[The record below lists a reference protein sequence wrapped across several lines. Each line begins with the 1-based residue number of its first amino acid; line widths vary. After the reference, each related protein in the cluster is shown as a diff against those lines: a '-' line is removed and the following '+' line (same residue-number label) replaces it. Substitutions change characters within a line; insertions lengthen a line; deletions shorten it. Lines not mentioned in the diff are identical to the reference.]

1 MRLIMRKV
9 VSPGFLLWMLLPLCT
24 VQTACSQTRDWVP
37 EDTEFYEP
45 VPPTIESAP
54 VFQEAPSDA
63 IVLFDGTDFSAWQSV
78 GGGDVEW
85 ILEDGAMTVKP
96 GTGNIVTKDQFGSVQ
111 LYLEWKSPEVIDGDG
126 QGRGNSGVFLQRR
139 YEVQV
144 LDMYENETYTNGM
157 AASVY
162 KQHVPY
168 ANVASPRGEWNTYN
182 IIFEAP
188 EFRENG
194 SVKKPAYITVFWNGV
209 LVQHKA
215 EVQGGTEYIGPP
227 IYTVHEEEG
236 IELQDHSDRVS
247 FRNIWLRNLDES
259 PVRE

>member
-1 MRLIMRKV
+1 MRSSVRKV
-9 VSPGFLLWMLLPLCT
+9 LSPEIVLLMILPMIV
-24 VQTACSQTRDWVP
+24 VQAACGQTREWVP

-45 VPPTIESAP
+45 VPPIIESAP
-54 VFQEAPSDA
+54 VFREAPSDA
-63 IVLFDGTDFSAWQSV
+63 IILFNGTDFTAWESV
-78 GGGDVEW
+78 QGGDVEW
-85 ILEDGAMTVKP
+85 DLANGAMTVEP
-96 GTGNIVTKDQFGSVQ
+96 GTGNIVTKGQFGSIQ
-111 LYLEWKSPEVIDGDG
+111 LYLEWKSPEEIDGDG

-157 AASVY
+157 AASIY

-188 EFRENG
+188 EFRKNG

-215 EVQGGTEYIGPP
+215 EVQGSTEYIGPP
-227 IYTVHEEEG
+227 SYTMHGEDR

-247 FRNIWLRNLDES
+247 FRNIWLRKLDDN
-259 PVRE
+259 PVRQ

>member
-1 MRLIMRKV
+1 MNRIVIKI
-9 VSPGFLLWMLLPLCT
+9 VSPAVLFFMLFPF
-24 VQTACSQTRDWVP
+24 VVIQTACSQSREWVP

-45 VPPTIESAP
+45 VPPVIESAP

-63 IVLFDGTDFSAWQSV
+63 IVLFDGSGFTMWESV
-78 GGGDVEW
+78 RGGDVEW
-85 ILEDGAMTVKP
+85 DIENDAMTVNP
-96 GTGNIVTKDQFGSVQ
+96 GTGNIVTKDQFGSIQ
-111 LYLEWKSPEVIDGDG
+111 LYLEWKSPEEIDGDG

-144 LDMYENETYTNGM
+144 LDMFENETYTNGM
-157 AASVY
+157 AASIY

-194 SVKKPAYITVFWNGV
+194 SVKTPAYITVFWNGV
-209 LVQHKA
+209 LVQHRA
-215 EVQGGTEYIGPP
+215 EVQGETEYIGPP
-227 IYTVHEEEG
+227 SYTMHGADG
-236 IELQDHSDRVS
+236 IELQDHSNRVS
-247 FRNIWLRNLDES
+247 FRNIWLRKMDES
-259 PVRE
+259 PVRQ

>member
-1 MRLIMRKV
+1 MKSITKKII
-9 VSPGFLLWMLLPLCT
+9 SPGILLLITLPLT
-24 VQTACSQTRDWVP
+24 MVQTACSQSRDWVP

-45 VPPTIESAP
+45 VPPVLESAP

-63 IVLFDGTDFSAWQSV
+63 IILFDGTDLSAWESIQ
-78 GGGDVEW
+78 GGDAEW
-85 ILEDGAMTVKP
+85 DLDDGILTVNP
-96 GTGNIVTKDQFGSVQ
+96 GTGNIVTKDHFGSVQ

-139 YEVQV
+139 YEIQV

-157 AASVY
+157 AASIY

-182 IIFEAP
+182 IIYEAP
-188 EFRENG
+188 EFRKNG

-215 EVQGGTEYIGPP
+215 EVQGTTEYIGPP
-227 IYTVHEEEG
+227 SYTMHEEDG

-247 FRNIWLRNLDES
+247 FRNIWLRKLDES
-259 PVRE
+259 PVRQ

>member
-1 MRLIMRKV
+1 M
-9 VSPGFLLWMLLPLCT
+9 GLPWVM
-24 VQTACSQTRDWVP
+24 VQTACSQSRAWVP

-45 VPPTIESAP
+45 VTPIIQSSP

-63 IVLFDGTDFSAWQSV
+63 IILFDGNDLSAWESV
-78 GGGDVEW
+78 RGGDVEW
-85 ILEDGAMTVKP
+85 ELEDGTMTVKP
-96 GTGNIVTKDQFGSVQ
+96 GTGNIVTKNQFGSIQ
-111 LYLEWKSPEVIDGDG
+111 LYLEWKSPDVIDGDG

-157 AASVY
+157 AASIY

-194 SVKKPAYITVFWNGV
+194 SVKKPAFITVFWNGV

-215 EVQGGTEYIGPP
+215 EVQGNTEYIGPP
-227 IYTVHEEEG
+227 SYTVHQADG

-247 FRNIWLRNLDES
+247 FRNIWLRKLDDS
-259 PVRE
+259 TVR

>member
-1 MRLIMRKV
+1 MRSIIRSAI
-9 VSPGFLLWMLLPLCT
+9 SPGLLLLLLLPLFI
-24 VQTACSQTRDWVP
+24 VQTACSQSRDWAP

-45 VPPTIESAP
+45 VPPVIKASPA
-54 VFQEAPSDA
+54 FQAAPSDA
-63 IVLFDGTDFSAWQSV
+63 IILFDGTGFSAWESV
-78 GGGDVEW
+78 GGGDVQW
-85 ILEDGAMTVKP
+85 NLENDAMTVKP
-96 GTGNIVTKDQFGSVQ
+96 GTGNIVTKDQFGSIQ

-157 AASVY
+157 AASIY

-168 ANVASPRGEWNTYN
+168 ANVASPRGDWNTYN

-215 EVQGGTEYIGPP
+215 EVQGSTEYIGPP
-227 IYTVHEEEG
+227 SYTIHGEDG

-247 FRNIWLRNLDES
+247 FRNIWLRKLDGS
-259 PVRE
+259 PVRK